1 MPAAWL
7 AKVREVGKRMTV
19 DAVAVPVR
27 LMVWG
32 LVGALS
38 VIVTV
43 PVRVPATVGLKV
55 TLMVQL
61 PLAATELPQLLV

>member
-1 MPAAWL
+1 
-7 AKVREVGKRMTV
+7 MTV

-38 VIVTV
+38 GIVTV
-43 PVRVPATVGLKV
+43 PVRVPAAVGLKV
-55 TLMVQL
+55 TPMLQL
-61 PLAATELPQLLV
+61 PPAATELSQVLV